1 MIVLLLNEERINLT
15 PASTLTTR
23 TSLVAGQAN
32 VERTL
37 RARSTGRRNLRVSSG
52 AQRRPTRELS

>member
-1 MIVLLLNEERINLT
+1 MNFKADDVS
-15 PASTLTTR
+15 STAR
-23 TSLVAGQAN
+23 FKCV

-37 RARSTGRRNLRVSSG
+37 RARSTGRRNIRLLSG